1 MMTYV
6 HTFIHDMKVRT
17 ATPLNFKKFLKKTAN
32 SMRHTSMFFSLRIS
46 MLLRSRHG
54 MIDFFMESNPVEISQ
69 VQPTC
74 RPITAGT
81 SLSLVKNHQAE
92 LQAQL

>member
-6 HTFIHDMKVRT
+6 HTLIHDLKVRFT
-17 ATPLNFKKFLKKTAN
+17 SI
-32 SMRHTSMFFSLRIS
+32 SMRHTSMFSSLRTSI
-46 MLLRSRHG
+46 LLRSGHG

-81 SLSLVKNHQAE
+81 SLGLVKNHQAE
-92 LQAQL
+92 LFQAQL